1 MNQKDI
7 PTKTVERLVLYR
19 RLLSALQEKGLKHLY
34 SHQLAE
40 FTCNTPAQI
49 RRDIMMIGYVATS
62 RKGYSIEELIQKI
75 DETLLIPQ
83 KKKIALIGLGNL
95 GHAVLSY
102 FNSQHSTLTIS
113 AAFDNDEAKVN
124 RRIAQCACYHTS
136 DLERILKNESIDLA
150 IIAVPGKYA
159 QEIADELLAAG
170 VVGFIN
176 FAPVPLKLPDS
187 VCSERIDITTTIE
200 KVAYFTNIKKSLTA
214 NSNNSKH

>member
-1 MNQKDI
+1 MTKKDI

-19 RLLSALQEKGLKHLY
+19 RLLSGLQKKGLKHLY

-49 RRDIMMIGYVATS
+49 RRDIMMVGYVASS
-62 RKGYSIEELIQKI
+62 RKGYCIDELIEKI

-83 KKKIALIGLGNL
+83 QKKIALIGLGNL
-95 GHAVLSY
+95 GNAVLSY

-113 AAFDNDEAKVN
+113 AAFDIDKSKVN
-124 RRIAQCACYHTS
+124 KRIAQCSCYHIS
-136 DLERILKNESIDLA
+136 ELEKVLKTEGIDLA

-159 QEIADELLAAG
+159 QETADELIKAG

-187 VCSERIDITTTIE
+187 IYAERIDITTTIE
-200 KVAYFTNIKKSLTA
+200 KVAYFTNIKKSGSL
-214 NSNNSKH
+214 SS